1 MADTPT
7 SLDWD
12 QVHAQERAAIREPDG
27 RHDGP
32 DRPLTGLAFSGGGI
46 RSATFN
52 LGVTQALAE
61 LKLLRQFD
69 YLSCV
74 SGGGY
79 IGGWLS
85 AFIHLKCNGR
95 VEDAEPQL
103 QTGGT
108 ENSAIRFLRSYS
120 NYLTP
125 KASFFSADT
134 LTAVATYFRNLY
146 LNLVLLLLALGGLL
160 LLPRLLVWFAR
171 WLVGWEGAH
180 PENASLLPLFGG
192 GILCIFIS
200 MLFIGLNLGS
210 RAASRDSPP
219 FYTRQSGVLLL
230 VVLPALLSA
239 WLIAYGFY
247 VGAPTLER
255 LSLLAWVMWGM
266 LVYVPPWLAGWGVG
280 RFLGR
285 QTSGQPRFTPGKLIQ
300 MALYALLAGALG
312 GLLLA
317 AFAEVTQ
324 LIPRGDRR
332 DSGSWIASALSTAL
346 LLKFYSLTVV
356 SHIGLMGRY
365 FSHDSRE
372 WWSRLGGWVLLVSLV
387 WAALFS
393 IVYIT
398 PAFFRWAN
406 QALIAAGGITW
417 LLSTA
422 AGVLLGRGEKTAA
435 DTRET
440 WRDLVAEIVPYIFV
454 IGLLGLLSLGLHQL
468 LMLPAFCSGCE
479 SHAHTSTQF
488 MTVLDQE
495 AVNFQR
501 PAIIGVALLC
511 AGSLAAAVAL
521 ASRIDVNLFSIYH
534 FYRQRLVRCYLGASR
549 CKLRSPHPFTGF
561 DPRDDLKLADLCRE
575 PEGKPQCQR
584 PYPIHNTA
592 MNLVAGK
599 QLAWQERRAAAFAFT
614 PMASGYSFTL
624 PDEKG
629 QRLSHYRPTARYM
642 EGVWMG
648 SAMAISGAA
657 ASPNM
662 GYHSSPALTFL
673 MTVFNVRLGHW
684 SPNPANEHNWT
695 KHDPPFGGTYLLKE
709 LFGQTQHTSP
719 FVYLSDGGHF
729 ENLGIYELV
738 RRRCACIVAIDAGQ
752 DSNSQFEDL
761 GNAIRKCYAD
771 FGVVIDVHAEDLKD
785 GYYAVGRVIYP
796 PPEGSSEQPT
806 EGNLIYIKPRLVGSE
821 PADLLNYKST
831 HSGFPHESTADQW
844 FDESQFESYR
854 KLGHHIGRAV
864 FRDAM
869 IEATQRQERDG
880 DSNPILPRLCETLRA
895 NAAAKRLESPTSLT
909 KVHGSLACI
918 GSTT

>member
-1 MADTPT
+1 MNQPENA
-7 SLDWD
+7 LDFAT
-12 QVHAQERAAIREPDG
+12 VHARERAAIREPDG

-32 DRPLTGLAFSGGGI
+32 NRALTGLAFSGGGI

-52 LGVTQALAE
+52 LGIIQALAE

-85 AFIHLKCNGR
+85 AFIHRQCGGR
-95 VEDAEPQL
+95 VEDAEDQL
-103 QTGGT
+103 KSGGG
-108 ENSAIRFLRSYS
+108 ENPAIRFLRSYS

-134 LTAVATYFRNLY
+134 LTAVATYLRNLY
-146 LNLVLLLLALGGLL
+146 LNLTLLLLALGALL

-171 WLVGWEGAH
+171 WLTGWEGAH
-180 PENASLLPLFGG
+180 PEVNANLLPLFGG
-192 GILCIFIS
+192 GIACIYIA

-210 RAASRDSPP
+210 RDAFDSRR
-219 FYTRQSGVLLL
+219 FYTRQSGALLL
-230 VVLPALLSA
+230 VVAPALLSA
-239 WLIAYGFY
+239 WLIAYGMY
-247 VGAPTLER
+247 AGAAR
-255 LSLLAWVMWGM
+255 IDSISLDGWVLWGM
-266 LVYVPPWLAGWGVG
+266 AIYVPPWLAGWGLG
-280 RFLGR
+280 RFLAR
-285 QTSGQPRFTPGKLIQ
+285 RNPDRPQFTPGKIVQ

-317 AFAEVTQ
+317 AFAEFSQFIHQATKAQ
-324 LIPRGDRR
+324 GHGY
-332 DSGSWIASALSTAL
+332 SGSWVASALATAL

-356 SHIGLMGRY
+356 GHIGLMGRY
-365 FSHDSRE
+365 FSHESRE

-387 WAALFS
+387 WAALFC
-393 IVYIT
+393 IVFLA

-406 QALIAAGGITW
+406 VWFVGAGGMTW
-417 LLSTA
+417 LISTA
-422 AGVLLGRGEKTAA
+422 AGVLLGRSAKTAA
-435 DTRET
+435 DTHAS
-440 WRDLVAEIVPYIFV
+440 WRDRAAQIVPYVFIV
-454 IGLLGLLSLGLHQL
+454 GLLGLLSLGLHHL
-468 LMLPAFCSGCE
+468 LLALPCSDAVQAVFGGQCLAASNPGGNNLLPYIASE
-479 SHAHTSTQF
+479 AAHFKAAPISLVA
-488 MTVLDQE
+488 VLC
-495 AVNFQR
+495 
-501 PAIIGVALLC
+501 L
-511 AGSLAAAVAL
+511 GSLAIAAAL
-521 ASRIDVNLFSIYH
+521 AWRIDVNLFSIYH
-534 FYRQRLVRCYLGASR
+534 FYRQRLTRCYLGASR
-549 CKLRSPHPFTGF
+549 CKRRVPHPFTGF
-561 DPRDDLKLADLCRE
+561 DPRDDLRLAELCRDS
-575 PEGKPQCQR
+575 EGKPQCQR
-584 PYPIHNTA
+584 PCPIHNTA

-614 PMASGYSFTL
+614 PLACGYSFTL

-629 QRLSHYRPTARYM
+629 LAVSHYRPTSHYM

-648 SAMAISGAA
+648 TAMAISGAA

-684 SPNPANEHNWT
+684 SPNPADETQWK

-752 DSNSQFEDL
+752 DAKNQFDDL

-771 FGVVIDVHAEDLKD
+771 FGVKIDIHAEDLEN
-785 GYYAVGRVIYP
+785 GYSAIGRVIYP
-796 PPEGSSEQPT
+796 PDESGAVSEGH
-806 EGNLIYIKPRLVGSE
+806 LIYIKPRLTGTE
-821 PADLLNYKST
+821 PVDLLNYKNT
-831 HSGFPHESTADQW
+831 HPGFPHESTADQW

-864 FRDAM
+864 FDATL
-869 IEATQRQERDG
+869 IEATQRQEMAG
-880 DSNPILPRLCETLRA
+880 DSGPILPWLCEILRERRDEPA
-895 NAAAKRLESPTSLT
+895 
-909 KVHGSLACI
+909 
-918 GSTT
+918 

>member
-1 MADTPT
+1 MADAPG
-7 SLDWD
+7 SFDWD
-12 QVHAQERAAIREPDG
+12 SVHAQERAAIREPDG

-61 LKLLRQFD
+61 LRLLRQFD

-103 QTGGT
+103 HAGGT

-125 KASFFSADT
+125 QASFFSADT
-134 LTAVATYFRNLY
+134 LTAVATYLRNLY
-146 LNLVLLLLALGGLL
+146 LNLTLLLLALGGLL

-171 WLVGWEGAH
+171 WLTGWESIH
-180 PENASLLPLFGG
+180 PEAHARLLPLFGG
-192 GILCIFIS
+192 GVICIVIA

-210 RAASRDSPP
+210 RGAFKDRP
-219 FYTRQSGVLLL
+219 FYTRQAGVLVL

-247 VGAPTLER
+247 VGAPFLDR

-266 LVYVPPWLAGWGVG
+266 LVYVPPWLLGWALG

-285 QTSGQPRFTPGKLIQ
+285 LNRNQPQFTSVRIVE
-300 MALYALLAGALG
+300 MAGYALLAGALG

-324 LIPRGDRR
+324 LIPRGINR
-332 DSGSWIASALSTAL
+332 DSGSWIASALATAL

-356 SHIGLMGRY
+356 GHIGLMGRY

-372 WWSRLGGWVLLVSLV
+372 WWARLGGWVLLVSLV

-393 IVYIT
+393 IVFIA

-406 QALIAAGGITW
+406 EWFVAAGGVTW
-417 LLSTA
+417 VLSTA
-422 AGVLLGRGEKTAA
+422 AGVLLGRGAKTAS
-435 DTRET
+435 DIRQT
-440 WRDLVAEIVPYIFV
+440 WRDLAAQVMPYVFI

-468 LMLPAFCSGCE
+468 LMLPMFCSGCE
-479 SHAHTSTQF
+479 AHARTSTHF
-488 MTVLDQE
+488 MSVLYQE
-495 AVNFQR
+495 STNFQR
-501 PAIIGVALLC
+501 ADIAWIAILC
-511 AGSLAAAVAL
+511 AGSLAAAAAL
-521 ASRIDVNLFSIYH
+521 AWRIDVNLFSIYH

-549 CKLRSPHPFTGF
+549 CKFRSPHPFTGF
-561 DPRDDLKLADLCRE
+561 DPRDDLKLADLCSM
-575 PEGKPQCQR
+575 PLGKPQCQR

-614 PMASGYSFTL
+614 PLASGYSFTL

-629 QRLSHYRPTARYM
+629 QLLSHYRPTSQYM

-657 ASPNM
+657 ACPNM

-684 SPNPANEHNWT
+684 SPNPANENQWT
-695 KHDPPFGGTYLLKE
+695 KHDPPFGGIYLLKE
-709 LFGQTQHTSP
+709 LFGHTQHSSP

-738 RRRCACIVAIDAGQ
+738 RRRCACIVAIDAGE
-752 DSNSQFEDL
+752 DGNSHFEDL
-761 GNAIRKCYAD
+761 GNAVRKCYAD
-771 FGVVIDVHAEDLKD
+771 FGVVIDIHAEDLEN
-785 GYYAVGRVIYP
+785 GYSAVGRVIYP
-796 PPEGSSEQPT
+796 PREGTSEQPP
-806 EGNLIYIKPRLVGSE
+806 EGCLIYIKPRLTGTE
-821 PADLLNYKST
+821 PADLLNYKCT
-831 HSGFPHESTADQW
+831 HPGFPHESTTDQW

-854 KLGHHIGRAV
+854 KLGHYIGKAV
-864 FRDAM
+864 FDAAL
-869 IEATQRQERDG
+869 IEAIQRQEMAG
-880 DSNPILPRLCETLRA
+880 DRSQILPWICEILRERRDE
-895 NAAAKRLESPTSLT
+895 AA
-909 KVHGSLACI
+909 
-918 GSTT
+918 

>member
-1 MADTPT
+1 MTDAPT
-7 SLDWD
+7 SLDWEH
-12 QVHAQERAAIREPDG
+12 VLAQERAAIREPDG

-32 DRPLTGLAFSGGGI
+32 NRPLTGLAFSGGGI
-46 RSATFN
+46 RSATFS

-85 AFIHLKCNGR
+85 AFIHRKCDGQ
-95 VEDAEPQL
+95 VEDAEKKL
-103 QTGGT
+103 HSGG
-108 ENSAIRFLRSYS
+108 EESSAIRFLRSYS

-125 KASFFSADT
+125 QASFFSADT
-134 LTAVATYFRNLY
+134 LTAVATYLRNLY
-146 LNLVLLLLALGGLL
+146 LNLTLLLLTLGGLL

-180 PENASLLPLFGG
+180 PEANASLLLLFGG
-192 GILCIFIS
+192 GIICIFIA
-200 MLFIGLNLGS
+200 MIFIGLNLGS
-210 RAASRDSPP
+210 RDAFKDRP
-219 FYTRQSGVLLL
+219 FHSRQSGVLLL
-230 VVLPALLSA
+230 VVLPGLLSA

-266 LVYVPPWLAGWGVG
+266 LVYVPPWLAGWGLG

-285 QTSGQPRFTPGKLIQ
+285 HNPGQPQFTSSKLIQ
-300 MALYALLAGALG
+300 MAVYALLAGALG

-317 AFAEVTQ
+317 LFAEVTR
-324 LIPRGDRR
+324 LIPRGDNRY
-332 DSGSWIASALSTAL
+332 SGSWIATALATAL

-356 SHIGLMGRY
+356 GHIGLMGRY

-387 WAALFS
+387 WAAVFS
-393 IVYIT
+393 IVFIA

-406 QALIAAGGITW
+406 AWFVGVGGMTW

-422 AGVLLGRGEKTAA
+422 TGVLLGRGAKTAA
-435 DTRET
+435 DTHAT
-440 WRDLVAEIVPYIFV
+440 WRDRIAQVVPYLFIL
-454 IGLLGLLSLGLHQL
+454 GLLGLLSLGLHQV
-468 LMLPAFCSGCE
+468 LMLPAFCGGCQP
-479 SHAHTSTQF
+479 HAGTPTHF
-488 MTVLDQE
+488 MSVLYQE
-495 AVNFQR
+495 AANFQHVDI
-501 PAIIGVALLC
+501 AWVAALC
-511 AGSLAAAVAL
+511 AGSLATAAAL
-521 ASRIDVNLFSIYH
+521 AWRFDVNLFSIYH
-534 FYRQRLVRCYLGASR
+534 FYRQRLTRCYLGASR

-561 DPRDDLKLADLCRE
+561 DPRDDIKLAELTRE
-575 PEGKPQCQR
+575 AEGKPQCQR

-629 QRLSHYRPTARYM
+629 QLLSHYRPTSQYM
-642 EGVWMG
+642 GNVWMG

-684 SPNPANEHNWT
+684 SPNPANETHWM

-709 LFGQTQHTSP
+709 LFGLTEYTSP

-738 RRRCACIVAIDAGQ
+738 RRRCACIFAIDAGQ
-752 DSNSQFEDL
+752 DSNSQFDDL

-771 FGVVIDVHAEDLKD
+771 FGVVIDIHAEDLQS
-785 GYYAVGRVIYP
+785 GYSAVGRITYP
-796 PPEGSSEQPT
+796 DAPPAT
-806 EGNLIYIKPRLVGSE
+806 LIYIKPRLTGTE
-821 PADLLNYKST
+821 PADLLNFKCT
-831 HSGFPHESTADQW
+831 HPGFPHESTADQW

-854 KLGHHIGRAV
+854 KLGHHIGKAV
-864 FRDAM
+864 FEATL
-869 IEATQRQERDG
+869 IEATQSQEMAG
-880 DSNPILPRLCETLRA
+880 DSGPILSWLCEILRERHDEPA
-895 NAAAKRLESPTSLT
+895 
-909 KVHGSLACI
+909 
-918 GSTT
+918 

>member
-1 MADTPT
+1 MADKPS

-12 QVHAQERAAIREPDG
+12 TVQAQERAAIREPDG
-27 RHDGP
+27 HHGGP
-32 DRPLTGLAFSGGGI
+32 NRPLTGLAFSGGGI

-52 LGVTQALAE
+52 LGITQALAE

-85 AFIHLKCNGR
+85 AFIHLKCDGR
-95 VEDAEPQL
+95 VEDAEDKL
-103 QTGGT
+103 KTGGA

-125 KASFFSADT
+125 KPSFFSADT
-134 LTAVATYFRNLY
+134 LTAVATYLRNLY
-146 LNLVLLLLALGGLL
+146 LNLTLLLLFLGGVL
-160 LLPRLLVWFAR
+160 LLPRLLVWLVR
-171 WLVGWEGAH
+171 WLVGWEGEQSGIH
-180 PENASLLPLFGG
+180 ASSMPLFLG
-192 GILCIFIS
+192 GIACIFIA
-200 MLFIGLNLGS
+200 MVFIGLNLGS
-210 RAASRDSPP
+210 RGAFKSRP
-219 FYTRQSGVLLL
+219 FHTRQGGVLVL

-247 VGAPTLER
+247 VEAAR
-255 LSLLAWVMWGM
+255 IDSISLPAWMMWGI
-266 LVYVPPWLAGWGVG
+266 LIYVPPWLGGWALG

-285 QTSGQPRFTPGKLIQ
+285 HNLGGTQFSPGKIFE

-324 LIPRGDRR
+324 HIPRGEHGY
-332 DSGSWIASALSTAL
+332 SGSWIASALATAL

-356 SHIGLMGRY
+356 GHIGLMGRY
-365 FSHDSRE
+365 FSHDSHE
-372 WWSRLGGWVLLVSLV
+372 WWSRLGGWVLLVSLL
-387 WAALFS
+387 WAALFT
-393 IVYIT
+393 IVFIA
-398 PAFFRWAN
+398 PAFFGWAHKSV
-406 QALIAAGGITW
+406 IAAGGVGW
-417 LLSTA
+417 VVSTA
-422 AGVLLGRGEKTAA
+422 AGVLLGRGAKTAG
-435 DTRET
+435 DPRSG
-440 WRDLVAEIVPYIFV
+440 WRDLAAQVVPYVFIV
-454 IGLLGLLSLGLHQL
+454 GLLGLLSLGLHQL
-468 LMLPAFCSGCE
+468 LTLPAFCSACGQQ
-479 SHAHTSTQF
+479 ATASTNF
-488 MTVLDQE
+488 MQAIYQE
-495 AVNFQR
+495 ASNFQR
-501 PAIIGVALLC
+501 PDIAWVAILC
-511 AGSLAAAVAL
+511 VGSLAAATAL

-549 CKLRSPHPFTGF
+549 CKLRVPHPFTGF

-575 PEGKPQCQR
+575 FEGKPQFQR
-584 PYPIHNTA
+584 PYPIYNTA

-614 PMASGYSFTL
+614 PWASGYSFTL

-629 QRLSHYRPTARYM
+629 LLVSHYRPTTHYM

-657 ASPNM
+657 ACPNM

-673 MTVFNVRLGHW
+673 LTVFNVRLGHW
-684 SPNPANEHNWT
+684 SPNPADESQWK

-709 LFGQTQHTSP
+709 LFGKTQYDSS

-738 RRRCACIVAIDAGQ
+738 RRRCATIVAVDAGE
-752 DSNSQFEDL
+752 DGKNQFDDL

-771 FGVVIDVHAEDLKD
+771 FGVVIDIHAEDLQN
-785 GYYAVGRVIYP
+785 GYCAVGRITYP
-796 PPEGSSEQPT
+796 DAPPAT
-806 EGNLIYIKPRLVGSE
+806 LIYIKPRLTGTE
-821 PADLLNYKST
+821 PADLLNYKCT
-831 HSGFPHESTADQW
+831 HPGFPHDSTADQW

-854 KLGHHIGRAV
+854 KLGHWIGRAV
-864 FRDAM
+864 LAGPLMTARN
-869 IEATQRQERDG
+869 RQ
-880 DSNPILPRLCETLRA
+880 A
-895 NAAAKRLESPTSLT
+895 ESGNFEPELAWVCDIIREQCTVPT
-909 KVHGSLACI
+909 
-918 GSTT
+918 

>member
-1 MADTPT
+1 MVDTPT
-7 SLDWD
+7 SLDWER
-12 QVHAQERAAIREPDG
+12 VLAQERAAIREPDG

-52 LGVTQALAE
+52 LGVIQTLAE
-61 LKLLRQFD
+61 LELLRQFD

-85 AFIHLKCNGR
+85 AIIHRKHQGR
-95 VEDAEPQL
+95 VEDAEPTL
-103 QTGGT
+103 HTGGAET
-108 ENSAIRFLRSYS
+108 SAIRFLRSYS

-134 LTAVATYFRNLY
+134 LTAVATYVRNLY

-180 PENASLLPLFGG
+180 PENASLAPLFGG
-192 GILCIFIS
+192 GVVFIFIAI
-200 MLFIGLNLGS
+200 LFTGLNLGC
-210 RAASRDSPP
+210 RDAFKERPP
-219 FYTRQSGVLLL
+219 FYTQQSGVLLL

-247 VGAPTLER
+247 VGEPRPQLQS
-255 LSLLAWVMWGM
+255 LSLPAWVAVGI
-266 LVYVPPWLAGWGVG
+266 LAYASPWLAGWG
-280 RFLGR
+280 LGHLVRRNR
-285 QTSGQPRFTPGKLIQ
+285 QQPQPRVGFGRHAE

-317 AFAEVTQ
+317 LFFEITKF
-324 LIPRGDRR
+324 IPRGENRY
-332 DSGSWIASALSTAL
+332 SGSWIASALSTAL

-365 FSHDSRE
+365 FSHESRE
-372 WWSRLGGWVLLVSLV
+372 WWARLGGWVLLVALV
-387 WAALFS
+387 WAAVFS
-393 IVYIT
+393 IVYVA
-398 PAFFRWAN
+398 PAFFHWAN
-406 QALIAAGGITW
+406 EWFVGAGGAAW
-417 LLSTA
+417 VVSTA
-422 AGVLLGRGEKTAA
+422 TGVLLGRSAKTAGDA
-435 DTRET
+435 CKT
-440 WRDLVAEIVPYIFV
+440 WRDLAAQVMPYVFV
-454 IGLLGLLSLGLHQL
+454 VGLLGLLSLGLHRL
-468 LMLPAFCSGCE
+468 LMLPAFCDGCTR
-479 SHAHTSTQF
+479 HALIPHDTF
-488 MTVLDQE
+488 VEVLYQE
-495 AVNFQR
+495 ASNFR
-501 PAIIGVALLC
+501 RIDIVWVAVLC
-511 AGSLAAAVAL
+511 VGSLAAAAAL
-521 ASRIDVNLFSIYH
+521 AWRIDVNLFSIYH

-549 CKLRSPHPFTGF
+549 CKQRVPHPFTGF
-561 DPRDDLKLADLCRE
+561 DPRDDIKLAELYQEFD
-575 PEGKPQCQR
+575 GKPQCQR

-629 QRLSHYRPTARYM
+629 QLVSHYRPTAEYM

-684 SPNPANEHNWT
+684 SPNPADEKNWT
-695 KHDPPFGGTYLLKE
+695 LHDPPFGGTYLLKE
-709 LFGQTQHTSP
+709 LFGDTQYTSP

-729 ENLGIYELV
+729 ENLGLYELV

-752 DSNSQFEDL
+752 DGNSQYDDL

-771 FGVVIDVHAEDLKD
+771 FGVVIDIHTDDLKN
-785 GYYAVGRVIYP
+785 GYSAVGYITYP
-796 PPEGSSEQPT
+796 DAPPAT
-806 EGNLIYIKPRLVGSE
+806 LIYIKPRLTGSE
-821 PADLLNYKST
+821 PADLLNYKLT
-831 HSGFPHESTADQW
+831 HPEFPHESTSDQW

-854 KLGHHIGRAV
+854 KLGYWIARTVLGAPLT
-864 FRDAM
+864 
-869 IEATQRQERDG
+869 EARQRQTKGSDTAPPQPELRW
-880 DSNPILPRLCETLRA
+880 LCEIIHAQRR
-895 NAAAKRLESPTSLT
+895 AAA
-909 KVHGSLACI
+909 
-918 GSTT
+918 